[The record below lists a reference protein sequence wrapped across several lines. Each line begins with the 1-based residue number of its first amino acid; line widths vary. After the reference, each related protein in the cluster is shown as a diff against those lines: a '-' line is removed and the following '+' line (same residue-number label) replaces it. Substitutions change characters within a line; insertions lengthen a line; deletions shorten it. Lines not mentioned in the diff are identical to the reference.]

1 MIQVCLWPHQ
11 HPLSLKSCQ
20 IFWLRAQNISSD
32 GSSGVE
38 AETDGEAAIVAQE
51 LCMEIGQICVCVCV
65 YVLGTAL
72 LIGTSTL
79 LRCGDLVLW
88 GLG

>member
-51 LCMEIGQICVCVCV
+51 RCMEIGQICVCVCV
-65 YVLGTAL
+65 CVRAWYSITYRDINTVDVGTWL
-72 LIGTSTL
+72 SE
-79 LRCGDLVLW
+79 
-88 GLG
+88 